1 MDNKYLYITASSL
14 PVILGKNDYN
24 NLYDL
29 ARERVGIIEK
39 PYTSNRYTRNGQL
52 MEPKVR
58 DYINKRYG
66 FSFKPEKT
74 VDSIRYYKGNCDG
87 LDLNYKALLEIKTFM
102 KELKVD
108 YYRPQCEF
116 YMELFDIP
124 VCLLV
129 GYKTNENFF
138 NGDTYIDKK
147 TGEIRDSIFE
157 SCYNSN
163 FDENRIV
170 IHRFFRDK
178 NYFSKLEE
186 KINIFQGLLNILN
199 SNREMTKEEFYN
211 IYYTK
216 MKGLLENDNGNKN
229 N

>member
-14 PVILGKNDYN
+14 PVILGSNDYN

-29 ARERVGIIEK
+29 AREKVGIIEK
-39 PYTSNRYTRNGQL
+39 PYTSNRYTRNGQF

-58 DYINKRYG
+58 DYINKKYG
-66 FSFKPEKT
+66 FNFSPDKADDP
-74 VDSIRYYKGNCDG
+74 IRYYKGNCDG
-87 LDLNYKALLEIKTFM
+87 LDLNLKALLEIKTFM

-138 NGDTYIDKK
+138 DGSTFVDKN
-147 TGEIRDSIFE
+147 TGETRDSLFE
-157 SCYNSN
+157 SCYNTT
-163 FDENRIV
+163 FYEDKIV

-178 NYFSKLEE
+178 KYFAKLKE
-186 KINIFQGLLNILN
+186 KIDIFQELLSILNNNKDLSKEDFYKIYYDKMRGLL
-199 SNREMTKEEFYN
+199 
-211 IYYTK
+211 
-216 MKGLLENDNGNKN
+216 
-229 N
+229 